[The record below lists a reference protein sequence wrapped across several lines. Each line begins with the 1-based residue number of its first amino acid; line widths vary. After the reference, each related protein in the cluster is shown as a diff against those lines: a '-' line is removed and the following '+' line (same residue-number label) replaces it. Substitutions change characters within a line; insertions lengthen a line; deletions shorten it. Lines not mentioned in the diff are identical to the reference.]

1 MIYIVQLLLFL
12 LDVYLWIIIA
22 SIVVSW
28 LTVFGVLNTRNKYVY
43 KVCSLLDRA
52 TNPLILR
59 IRRIVPVIG
68 GIDISPVI
76 VIVGISLAQ
85 RFLVGLLAG

>member
-1 MIYIVQLLLFL
+1 MALIIQALLFL

-43 KVCSLLDRA
+43 QGCELLNRL
-52 TNPLILR
+52 TNPLIFR
-59 IRRIVPVIG
+59 IRRVLPIIG
-68 GIDISPVI
+68 GIDLSPVI
-76 VIVGISLAQ
+76 IIIGISLLQ
-85 RFLVGLLAG
+85 RLLYGML